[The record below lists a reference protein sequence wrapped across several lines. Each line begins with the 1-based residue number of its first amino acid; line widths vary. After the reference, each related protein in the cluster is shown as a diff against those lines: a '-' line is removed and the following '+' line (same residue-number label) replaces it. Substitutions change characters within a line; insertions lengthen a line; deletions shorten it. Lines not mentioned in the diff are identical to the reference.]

1 MKVIVIRDRNDAPP
15 EPKTVENDVSHYNER
30 VNRFLNIG
38 FAKRSRRE

>member
-15 EPKTVENDVSHYNER
+15 EPKTMENDVSHYNER

>member
-1 MKVIVIRDRNDAPP
+1 MKIIVIKDRDYEPP
-15 EPKTVENDVSHYNER
+15 RPRTVENDVTHYNDR